1 MRTPWPRDVSVPEG
15 LSLAD
20 NDGLLL
26 LSSQE
31 SLITTAK
38 RSLPLGTRILK
49 ALFCG
54 CASFES
60 SRSYASAAIELLR
73 DTQSVCI
80 VHNRDQMH
88 TLIRMFPNARVLALP
103 HDLRMHA
110 LDKPSGSCLTPLV
123 ERSQLRELS
132 GGIYTNCNGC
142 IFLGG
147 DVIQAIMGTCP
158 KIRRIDS
165 PGVLPFFM
173 GTYGLLTATKRA
185 RAENFNHLMICS
197 LLFMSAE
204 GTLHVPLVDDINFAA
219 DHFPFVETLQVAV
232 GSLMSF
238 CKLAGFRHLRSLD
251 VTFHQRIAF
260 ADVDRS
266 LGWVLTRCQ
275 GLEEL
280 GLLRCSGVRLC
291 TIAKFSPKLK
301 NLRLVACMGSPED
314 VPVDAQAF
322 PKPASLLTAPTELL
336 EEFGDP
342 RVLLLAEDHIVLRL
356 RTRWPRDLTLPEGLT
371 LAGNDGLLLVSSQES
386 LITAAKRTLPTGT
399 RISKALFCSCASF
412 ESSSSYARA
421 AMELLRH
428 TQSVCIVHNRDQVH
442 TLIRMFPNARVLALP
457 HDLRIHSLDQPGTN
471 CLVPLVK
478 RSELREVLGGN
489 CNGCLFMEGDLIQ
502 AIVRTCPKIRRIDC
516 PGVLPCFMWMN
527 DLVTSTK
534 RARAESFK
542 HLLLYSLSCM
552 SAERILDAPLVDD
565 IALAAD
571 HFPLVE
577 TLQVVVG
584 SLVSFCNV
592 AGFRHLRSL
601 DVTFHQRVA
610 FADVDSSLAWV
621 LTRCPGL
628 EELGLLRCS
637 GVRLCTIAE
646 TLIGCRFRAS
656 KTSHWPRK
664 ESLSTLKVGARDLPD
679 FARALPAL
687 RHLETD
693 IFELRL
699 FVENCYVPRGRVTL
713 SWCGCIYCDVHRP
726 DVEKSEDRSAHP

>member
-1 MRTPWPRDVSVPEG
+1 MELLQEFGDPRVLLLAEDHIVLKMRTPWPRDVSVPEG

-314 VPVDAQAF
+314 VPVEAQAF
-322 PKPASLLTAPTELL
+322 PNLQFVEMRMDIAKTCFDS
-336 EEFGDP
+336 FF
-342 RVLLLAEDHIVLRL
+342 LAARDTL
-356 RTRWPRDLTLPEGLT
+356 RTARFCDDDCAKFLRYAVRCSDRLPFPCLEDLTLAT
-371 LAGNDGLLLVSSQES
+371 
-386 LITAAKRTLPTGT
+386 
-399 RISKALFCSCASF
+399 
-412 ESSSSYARA
+412 
-421 AMELLRH
+421 
-428 TQSVCIVHNRDQVH
+428 
-442 TLIRMFPNARVLALP
+442 
-457 HDLRIHSLDQPGTN
+457 
-471 CLVPLVK
+471 
-478 RSELREVLGGN
+478 
-489 CNGCLFMEGDLIQ
+489 
-502 AIVRTCPKIRRIDC
+502 
-516 PGVLPCFMWMN
+516 
-527 DLVTSTK
+527 
-534 RARAESFK
+534 
-542 HLLLYSLSCM
+542 
-552 SAERILDAPLVDD
+552 
-565 IALAAD
+565 
-571 HFPLVE
+571 
-577 TLQVVVG
+577 
-584 SLVSFCNV
+584 
-592 AGFRHLRSL
+592 
-601 DVTFHQRVA
+601 
-610 FADVDSSLAWV
+610 
-621 LTRCPGL
+621 
-628 EELGLLRCS
+628 
-637 GVRLCTIAE
+637 
-646 TLIGCRFRAS
+646 
-656 KTSHWPRK
+656 K
-664 ESLSTLKVGARDLPD
+664 ESLSALKLEAGDLPD
-679 FARALPAL
+679 FAKALPAL

-699 FVENCYVPRGRVTL
+699 FVENRYVPRGRVTL
-713 SWCGCIYCDVHRP
+713 SWSGCIYCDVHKP
-726 DVEKSEDRSAHP
+726 EIEKSNAKRHR

>member
-1 MRTPWPRDVSVPEG
+1 M
-15 LSLAD
+15 
-20 NDGLLL
+20 
-26 LSSQE
+26 
-31 SLITTAK
+31 
-38 RSLPLGTRILK
+38 
-49 ALFCG
+49 
-54 CASFES
+54 
-60 SRSYASAAIELLR
+60 
-73 DTQSVCI
+73 
-80 VHNRDQMH
+80 
-88 TLIRMFPNARVLALP
+88 
-103 HDLRMHA
+103 
-110 LDKPSGSCLTPLV
+110 
-123 ERSQLRELS
+123 
-132 GGIYTNCNGC
+132 
-142 IFLGG
+142 
-147 DVIQAIMGTCP
+147 
-158 KIRRIDS
+158 
-165 PGVLPFFM
+165 
-173 GTYGLLTATKRA
+173 
-185 RAENFNHLMICS
+185 
-197 LLFMSAE
+197 
-204 GTLHVPLVDDINFAA
+204 
-219 DHFPFVETLQVAV
+219 
-232 GSLMSF
+232 
-238 CKLAGFRHLRSLD
+238 
-251 VTFHQRIAF
+251 
-260 ADVDRS
+260 
-266 LGWVLTRCQ
+266 
-275 GLEEL
+275 
-280 GLLRCSGVRLC
+280 
-291 TIAKFSPKLK
+291 
-301 NLRLVACMGSPED
+301 
-314 VPVDAQAF
+314 
-322 PKPASLLTAPTELL
+322 SLLTAPTELL

-646 TLIGCRFRAS
+646 TVSQAQEPEGSLPARAQQ
-656 KTSHWPRK
+656 KTSRWTPKHSPTCSSDRLPFPRLEDLTLATK
-664 ESLSTLKVGARDLPD
+664 ESLSTLKLGARDLPD